1 MSRRVLR
8 LAVMSALAI
17 FVLLGAITAPAEAA
31 DRDRSTILVKFSIP
45 SQITGILN
53 AFGDRQSAR
62 LSDGVVLV
70 GLSGGTSP
78 AAAVA
83 LYSRMFG
90 VEYAEPNYIA
100 TADLAAPNDPSLSS
114 QWGLNTISAVSGW
127 SRLFSSYPTS
137 TGGATIAVVDTG
149 VQADHPDLTGRVLAG
164 ANCLSGTCT
173 SGNSADDN
181 RHGTHVAGIAAAS
194 TNNGVGV
201 AGVALT
207 SPILPVKVL
216 DSTGSGS
223 YAAITAGVNWAVSHG
238 AQVINMS
245 LSGTSPST
253 TLCNAVANAVS
264 SGVVVVTAAGNNSSS
279 SAVYPASCTGSIGV
293 AATTSSD
300 GAASFSNF
308 GKPNVFVSAPGDSIY
323 STLNG
328 SSYGT
333 LSGTSM
339 AAPYVAGLAALL
351 RTQTP
356 GVSVASVKNILATT
370 SDKIG
375 NSSSY
380 SSDSLC
386 QGCTF
391 SSAYGYGRINVD
403 RALGGGGSTP
413 PPPPPPPPG
422 DTEPPSIP
430 TGLTASSSGT
440 SISLSWNA
448 SSDNVGVT
456 GYELQRCQGAGCSP
470 VTTIATPTITS
481 LVDSG
486 LQASTTY
493 RYRVR
498 AKDAASLASGYSTI
512 ASATTAAAP
521 PSSITTAFPTAVA
534 VYSGRLVSGNAASL
548 TTVDTNYYTVRN
560 LFYGSPSWYGT
571 FIVDPAASDF
581 RVSYTGFASRTC
593 TLSLAMYRW
602 STGAWVP
609 VGTSRSIGT
618 SQVTV
623 TDQAPSASVPATD
636 LRSST
641 GEVRV
646 QVTCSAPTG
655 ATYMSNGNVLQL
667 SYRS

>member
-1 MSRRVLR
+1 MLR

-17 FVLLGAITAPAEAA
+17 FVLVGVVTTPAEAA

-53 AFGDRQSAR
+53 AFGDRQSAQ

-83 LYSRMFG
+83 LYSRLFG

-100 TADLAAPNDPSLSS
+100 TTAALATPNDPSYAS
-114 QWGLNTISAVSGW
+114 QWGLGKISAVSGW
-127 SRLFSSYPTS
+127 SRLFSSYPAS
-137 TGGATIAVVDTG
+137 TTGATIAIIDTG
-149 VQADHPDLTGRVLAG
+149 VQADHPDLSGRVLAG
-164 ANCLSGTCT
+164 ANCLSGTC
-173 SGNSADDN
+173 SNGNSADDN
-181 RHGTHVAGIAAAS
+181 RHGTHVAGIAAAR

-216 DSTGSGS
+216 NSSGSGS
-223 YAAITAGVNWAVSHG
+223 YAAIAAGINWAVSHG

-245 LSGTSPST
+245 LSGTSSST
-253 TLCNAVANAVS
+253 TLCTAVSNAVS
-264 SGVVVVTAAGNNSSS
+264 SGVIVVAAAGNNSSS
-279 SAVYPASCTGSIGV
+279 SPVYPAACNGSIGV

-300 GAASFSNF
+300 TAASSFSNF
-308 GKPNVFVSAPGDSIY
+308 GYPNVFVSAPGDSIY
-323 STLNG
+323 STFNG

-339 AAPYVAGLAALL
+339 AAPHVAGLAALL
-351 RTQTP
+351 RTKTP
-356 GVSVASVKNILATT
+356 GITVASVKNILATQ

-375 NSSSY
+375 SSSLY
-380 SSDSLC
+380 SSDPFS
-386 QGCTF
+386 QGSTW

-403 RALGGGGSTP
+403 RALGGGGSHAAASASA
-413 PPPPPPPPG
+413 G
-422 DTEPPSIP
+422 RRDTEPPSVP
-430 TGLTASSSGT
+430 TGLTAPSSGT
-440 SISLSWNA
+440 SVSLSWNA
-448 SSDNVGVT
+448 SDDNVGVA
-456 GYELQRCQGAGCSP
+456 GYEVQRCQGAGCSP
-470 VTTIATPTITS
+470 ATTIATPAITS

-486 LQASTTY
+486 LLASTTY

-498 AKDAASLASGYSTI
+498 AKDVPASPAATRPSRRR
-512 ASATTAAAP
+512 P
-521 PSSITTAFPTAVA
+521 PPRRRPARSRLPSRRPLPCTRAE
-534 VYSGRLVSGNAASL
+534 LVSGNAASL
-548 TTVDTNYYTVRN
+548 TSVDTNYFTVSSR
-560 LFYGSPSWYGT
+560 FFAAPSWYGT

-581 RVSYTGFASRTC
+581 AVTYTGFASRTC
-593 TLSLAMYRW
+593 TLALTMYRW
-602 STGAWVP
+602 STGAWVT

-623 TDQAPSASVPATD
+623 TDQAPSASVPASD

-641 GEVRV
+641 GQVRV
-646 QVTCSAPTG
+646 RVTCSVAPG
-655 ATYMSNGNVLQL
+655 ATYTSSGNMLQL